1 MNKFWTNLR
10 SVRWRITLWFTFVL
24 ALTLVIFSAT
34 VYFAMRQALNTQ
46 LETSLQDGTL
56 ALAENLEHEF
66 EEGDAVPDAAA
77 ALVRE
82 SSFRNLAIEIYDQ
95 NGTLLAASSDI
106 TEPTLAAKLDLGK
119 IPILGNDLAR
129 GKIRDSKFDP
139 AGFKIAAV
147 RIIHP
152 ATKEMFSIVA
162 GGRKSVV
169 AGEMATLRNQLL
181 TYAPLLLLLAA
192 GGGFYLAGRAMKP
205 VAEMAAQARAMNAN
219 RLSERLTAADS
230 KDELGQLAA
239 TFNELFDRIESA
251 FGQMRQFIADASHEL
266 RTPVTV
272 IRTET
277 DVALTEPRTETEA
290 FASLE
295 IIRDES
301 TRLSRLVEDMFT
313 LARADADDR
322 NIIKSEPVLL
332 AELVDTC
339 ARSAETLGRSRNIRL
354 ISVNKLPPDFVCLGD
369 RVRLAQMLLNLLDN
383 ASKYTPADGT
393 VTINAAL
400 ENHQDMIQA
409 VISIADNGN
418 GIPAEFREQ
427 VFTRFYRM
435 DKARTRAH
443 GGSGLG
449 LPIARAIAEAHR
461 GTLSLEDNSQSGCV
475 FKIML
480 PASQIQ

>member
-1 MNKFWTNLR
+1 
-10 SVRWRITLWFTFVL
+10 
-24 ALTLVIFSAT
+24 
-34 VYFAMRQALNTQ
+34 
-46 LETSLQDGTL
+46 
-56 ALAENLEHEF
+56 
-66 EEGDAVPDAAA
+66 
-77 ALVRE
+77 
-82 SSFRNLAIEIYDQ
+82 
-95 NGTLLAASSDI
+95 
-106 TEPTLAAKLDLGK
+106 
-119 IPILGNDLAR
+119 
-129 GKIRDSKFDP
+129 
-139 AGFKIAAV
+139 
-147 RIIHP
+147 
-152 ATKEMFSIVA
+152 
-162 GGRKSVV
+162 
-169 AGEMATLRNQLL
+169 MATLRNQLL

-383 ASKYTPADGT
+383 ATKYTPADGT

>member
-1 MNKFWTNLR
+1 MMNEFWKNLR

-46 LETSLQDGTL
+46 IETSLQDGTL

-82 SSFRNLAIEIYDQ
+82 SSFRNLAIEVYAQ
-95 NGTLLAASSDI
+95 GGNLLAASSDI
-106 TEPTLAAKLDLGK
+106 TEPTLGAKLNLEN
-119 IPILGNDLAR
+119 IPILGNGLAQ
-129 GKIRDSKFDP
+129 GKIRDSKFDRS
-139 AGFKIAAV
+139 GFKIAAV
-147 RIIHP
+147 RIVHP
-152 ATKEMFSIVA
+152 ETKETFAIVVGA
-162 GGRKSVV
+162 RKSVV
-169 AGEMATLRNQLL
+169 TNEMATLKNLL
-181 TYAPLLLLLAA
+181 FTLAPLLVLLAA
-192 GGGFYLAGRAMKP
+192 GGGFYLARRAMKP
-205 VAEMAAQARAMNAN
+205 VAEMAAQARTMNAN
-219 RLSERLTAADS
+219 RLSERLTVAHPD
-230 KDELGQLAA
+230 DELGQLAA

-272 IRTET
+272 IRSETE
-277 DVALTEPRTETEA
+277 VSLTEPRTEFEA

-301 TRLSRLVEDMFT
+301 ARLSRLVEDMFT
-313 LARADADDR
+313 LARADADDQ
-322 NIIKSEPVLL
+322 NIMTNETVPL
-332 AELVDTC
+332 AELVNTC
-339 ARSAETLGRSRNIRL
+339 ARSAETLGRSRGVEV
-354 ISVNKLPPDFVCLGD
+354 ISENNLPPDVACLGD

-383 ASKYTPADGT
+383 ATKYTPSGGR
-393 VTINAAL
+393 VTIKATL
-400 ENHQDMIQA
+400 EKRQDTPQA
-409 VISIADNGN
+409 VISVIDNGN
-418 GIPAEFREQ
+418 GIPADYREH

-449 LPIARAIAEAHR
+449 LPIARAIAEAHS
-461 GTLSLEDNSQSGCV
+461 GTLFLDENGQSGCI
-475 FKIML
+475 FKILL
-480 PASQIQ
+480 PVR